1 VIYAFFVFCVCG
13 GETPPEQEGGR
24 NAKQILSRHERRNE
38 MTDTEQMQD
47 AEEMLTEKELEK
59 ESGVLEADMTM
70 EQLIDFLK
78 KNPDCPVTIVPMR
91 KGEANG

>member
-1 VIYAFFVFCVCG
+1 
-13 GETPPEQEGGR
+13 
-24 NAKQILSRHERRNE
+24 

-47 AEEMLTEKELEK
+47 AEELLTEKELEK
-59 ESGVLEADMTM
+59 ESGALEADMTM

>member
-1 VIYAFFVFCVCG
+1 
-13 GETPPEQEGGR
+13 
-24 NAKQILSRHERRNE
+24 

-70 EQLIDFLK
+70 EQLIDFMK
-78 KNPDCPVTIVPMR
+78 KNPDCPVTIAPMR